1 MANFSF
7 LYVLVAVVLLS
18 EVVPTQVS
26 AESDSYYKTL
36 RTAAATR
43 LRRRG
48 KRNSDLSFSSAMYHS
63 SKKLED

>member
-7 LYVLVAVVLLS
+7 LYVLVVVVLLS

-26 AESDSYYKTL
+26 AESGSYYKTL
-36 RTAAATR
+36 RAAAATR

-48 KRNSDLSFSSAMYHS
+48 KRNSN
-63 SKKLED
+63 